1 MLFSRQYYLMLLL
14 LLAPRAAAAAPPGA
28 WRPPTAPS
36 TVGLKWRSLK
46 LTLLPMQHYT
56 ITQ

>member
-14 LLAPRAAAAAPPGA
+14 LLAPRAAAAATGA